1 MKICNKEEL
10 RLFED
15 TLEQCEHSVLVLT
28 PEGDQYDL
36 KNPMEKYLG
45 IASLIGD
52 EDPELQKEDPDFD
65 AYCDKVIAAL
75 EAAKKQV

>member
-15 TLEQCEHSVLVLT
+15 TLDQCKDSVLVLT
-28 PEGDQYDL
+28 PEGNQYDL

-45 IASLIGD
+45 IASLIGN
-52 EDPELQKEDPDFD
+52 EDPELYASNYADEMKLFR
-65 AYCDKVIAAL
+65 YL
-75 EAAKKQV
+75 EKTA

>member
-1 MKICNKEEL
+1 MKMKICNKDEL
-10 RLFED
+10 RLCED

-52 EDPELQKEDPDFD
+52 EDPEIFASDYKDEMRLFGYLQKT
-65 AYCDKVIAAL
+65 A
-75 EAAKKQV
+75 

>member
-1 MKICNKEEL
+1 M
-10 RLFED
+10 
-15 TLEQCEHSVLVLT
+15 LVLT

-52 EDPELQKEDPDFD
+52 EDPELFASDSNDEMKLFNYLE
-65 AYCDKVIAAL
+65 KIA
-75 EAAKKQV
+75 

>member
-1 MKICNKEEL
+1 MKICNKDEL

-52 EDPELQKEDPDFD
+52 EDSEIFASDYKDEMRLFGYLQKT
-65 AYCDKVIAAL
+65 A
-75 EAAKKQV
+75 

>member
-15 TLEQCEHSVLVLT
+15 TLEQCRRPVLVLT

-36 KNPMEKYLG
+36 KNPMEKYPG
-45 IASLIGD
+45 IASLLSD
-52 EDPELQKEDPDFD
+52 EDPELFASSSEDEMKLFRFLE
-65 AYCDKVIAAL
+65 KIA
-75 EAAKKQV
+75 